1 MAADKIIRNTK
12 LDTFLT
18 KLATKLASIFWRKA
32 ETTQITIDSTPTASS
47 TNLVTSGGV
56 KSYVDGAIPSVPVT
70 DVTVGGTSVVSSG
83 TAVIPAIPTVPV
95 TDVTVG
101 GTSVVS
107 NGTAVIPSI
116 PTVPVTDVTVGG
128 TSVVSSGTAVI
139 PAIPDEVEA
148 NPTVPSGTT
157 PTSLTGLKLG
167 TDYYSVPS
175 GGSANYE
182 IANTVSDWNTEVRAG
197 SATPSVTLPSPTG
210 LLAEEIRYIFT
221 AATASASFTAPS
233 GYILAD
239 EDGFAGLSAGNTL
252 SYSALTTGSIY
263 ECSFAVLDATHIALI
278 MKEHKTA

>member
-12 LDTFLT
+12 LDTFLL

-107 NGTAVIPSI
+107 NGTAVIP
-116 PTVPVTDVTVGG
+116 
-128 TSVVSSGTAVI
+128 
-139 PAIPDEVEA
+139 AIPDEVEA

-221 AATASASFTAPS
+221 AATAAASFTAPS
-233 GYILAD
+233 GYILGDA
-239 EDGFAGLSAGNTL
+239 DGFAGLTAGNTL
-252 SYSALTTGSIY
+252 SYGNLTSGNIY
-263 ECSFAVLDATHIALI
+263 ECSFVVLDLTHISLI
-278 MKEHKTA
+278 IKEHPTA